1 MESRFAF
8 GLDSPVGLA
17 RSDPRLALRFPSRL
31 YCLQSHPRA
40 GVTRRTPGIPG
51 TPGCNVW
58 YFLLVGLGGAFGA
71 MARYAVDRV
80 AVAQLG
86 SSLTGTFV
94 ANVSGSFILGLL
106 VGLLSSH
113 PTWPEETRIFLA
125 VGILASYT
133 TFSTLSVATIQQL
146 EKGDISSAAVNL
158 GASVVLGL
166 SAAAAGIVLGR
177 AI

>member
-1 MESRFAF
+1 
-8 GLDSPVGLA
+8 
-17 RSDPRLALRFPSRL
+17 
-31 YCLQSHPRA
+31 
-40 GVTRRTPGIPG
+40 
-51 TPGCNVW
+51 
-58 YFLLVGLGGAFGA
+58 

-94 ANVSGSFILGLL
+94 ANVSGSFVLGLL

-113 PTWPEETRIFLA
+113 PAWPGETRIFLA
-125 VGILASYT
+125 VGFLASYT

-158 GASVVLGL
+158 GTSVVLGL
-166 SAAAAGIVLGR
+166 AAAAAGIVLGR